1 MAIVGFYIILT
12 VEKEQ
17 LWDHPGDKLWITHFQ
32 GLMSYQVFWEK
43 SVKFVYPDNISNKK
57 WTK

>member
-17 LWDHPGDKLWITHFQ
+17 LWDHPGDKLW
-32 GLMSYQVFWEK
+32 MSYQVFWET